1 MTRFLHQRYFDTIR
15 IFFNLGKANLFIWWA
30 ITCLMVSAMSKKGKK
45 QRGDD
50 LEFSREHQELKYLWD
65 ISQSLYQYLN
75 VDDLIL
81 HIIKQI
87 TNVMYAE
94 ATSVILHDEGKDELV
109 FCWSSDIPERLDKL
123 EEIRIPADHGI
134 AGSVFKSGKAE
145 IILEVAQDP
154 RHYSDVDSATDF
166 KTKSMIAVPLKTKE
180 QTIGVLEVL
189 NKIKGLFDEK
199 DFNFLVT
206 LAPIIAMAL
215 DNARMCTELN
225 SAYRELQL
233 INKDKDE
240 VIKKTKNEVAY
251 LRREV
256 ERHYRF
262 DQVIGNSERML
273 EVFRLCE
280 RAIDSDITVL
290 IEGETGTGKEL
301 IARII
306 HFNGPRTKM
315 PFVSQNCGG
324 IPDTLLA
331 SELFGHKRGSF
342 TGAVKDKKGLF
353 ETAHG
358 GTVFLDEVAEMSPA
372 MQTSLLRVL
381 QEGEIKALGSDFS
394 KKVDVRVISA
404 TNKNLEKEV
413 QEGRLREDLFYRLSV
428 FTVELPP
435 LRDRTGDIP
444 VLANHFIG
452 KFNEKTKKSVTGFS
466 QRAMDCLSSYPFPGN
481 VRELENEIERA
492 MAMVADSNQIEIS
505 NLSDKIHHDSVR
517 AIHGVKLRS
526 SLKEMVETL
535 EKSVLMEKLRE
546 HGGNK
551 TRVAKELGLSRNG
564 LMKKMQRYGF

>member
-1 MTRFLHQRYFDTIR
+1 
-15 IFFNLGKANLFIWWA
+15 
-30 ITCLMVSAMSKKGKK
+30 MVSKMSKKGKK

-189 NKIKGLFDEK
+189 NKIKGDFDEK

-381 QEGEIKALGSDFS
+381 QEGEIKALGSDLS

-505 NLSDKIHHDSVR
+505 NLSDKIHQDSVR
-517 AIHGVKLRS
+517 EIHGVKLRS

>member
-1 MTRFLHQRYFDTIR
+1 MGH
-15 IFFNLGKANLFIWWA
+15 
-30 ITCLMVSAMSKKGKK
+30 
-45 QRGDD
+45 
-50 LEFSREHQELKYLWD
+50 SREHQELKYLWD

-87 TNVMYAE
+87 TTVMHAE
-94 ATSVILHDEGKDELV
+94 AVSVILHDEGKDELV

-123 EEIRIPADHGI
+123 EEIRIPVDHGI

-145 IILEVAQDP
+145 IILDVAQDP
-154 RHYSDVDSATDF
+154 RHYSDVDSATEF
-166 KTKSMIAVPLKTKE
+166 KTTSMVAVPLKTKE
-180 QTIGVLEVL
+180 KTIGILEVL
-189 NKIKGLFDEK
+189 NKITGEFDQK

-240 VIKKTKNEVAY
+240 VIKKTENEVAY

-280 RAIDSDITVL
+280 RVIDSDITVL
-290 IEGETGTGKEL
+290 IEGDTGTGKEL
-301 IARII
+301 IARTI
-306 HFNGPRTKM
+306 HFNGPRKKM

-342 TGAVKDKKGLF
+342 TGAIKDKKGLF
-353 ETAHG
+353 EIAHG

-381 QEGEIKALGSDFS
+381 QEGEIKPLGSDRS

-404 TNKNLEKEV
+404 TNKNLEREVKE
-413 QEGRLREDLFYRLSV
+413 GGLREDLFYRLSV
-428 FTVELPP
+428 FTVDLPP

-444 VLANHFIG
+444 VLANHFIA
-452 KFNEKTKKSVTGFS
+452 KFNKKTKKPVTGLS
-466 QRAMDCLSSYPFPGN
+466 QEAMDCLSSYPFPGN

-492 MAMVADSNQIEIS
+492 MTMVADSNQIEIS
-505 NLSDKIHHDSVR
+505 NLSDKIRDDSVR
-517 AIHGVKLRS
+517 EIQEVKLRS

-535 EKSVLMEKLRE
+535 EKSVLMEKLRK

-564 LMKKMQRYGF
+564 LMKKMQRYGI

>member
-1 MTRFLHQRYFDTIR
+1 
-15 IFFNLGKANLFIWWA
+15 
-30 ITCLMVSAMSKKGKK
+30 LMVSAMSKKGKK

-81 HIIKQI
+81 HIIRQI
-87 TNVMYAE
+87 TKVMYAE
-94 ATSVILHDEGKDELV
+94 AASVILYDEEKNELV

-134 AGSVFKSGKAE
+134 AGSVFRSGEAE
-145 IILEVAQDP
+145 IISDVAQDS
-154 RHYSDVDSATDF
+154 RHYSDVDSATAF
-166 KTKSMIAVPLKTKE
+166 KTKAMIAVPLKTKE

-189 NKIKGLFDEK
+189 NKIRGDFDEK

-206 LAPIIAMAL
+206 LAPIMAMAL

-256 ERHYRF
+256 ERYYRF

-301 IARII
+301 IARTI
-306 HFNGPRTKM
+306 HFNGPRKKM

-342 TGAVKDKKGLF
+342 TGAVNDKKGLF

-381 QEGEIKALGSDFS
+381 QEGEIKALGSDLS

-428 FTVELPP
+428 FTVDLPP

-444 VLANHFIG
+444 VLANHFIR
-452 KFNEKTKKSVTGFS
+452 KYNKKTKKSVVGFS

-492 MAMVADSNQIEIS
+492 MAMVADNNQIDIS
-505 NLSDKIHHDSVR
+505 NLSDKIRDDSVR
-517 AIHGVKLRS
+517 ETHGVRLRG

-535 EKSVLMEKLRE
+535 EKSVLLEKLRE
-546 HGGNK
+546 HKGNK

>member
-1 MTRFLHQRYFDTIR
+1 M
-15 IFFNLGKANLFIWWA
+15 
-30 ITCLMVSAMSKKGKK
+30 MVSAMSKKGNM
-45 QRGDD
+45 QRTDD

-81 HIIKQI
+81 HIIRQI
-87 TNVMYAE
+87 TNVMHAE
-94 ATSVILHDEGKDELV
+94 AASVILHDEEKDELV

-166 KTKSMIAVPLKTKE
+166 KTQSMIAVPLKTKE

-189 NKIKGLFDEK
+189 NKIKGVFDEK

-306 HFNGPRTKM
+306 HFNGPRKKM

-358 GTVFLDEVAEMSPA
+358 GTVFLDEVAETSPA

-381 QEGEIKALGSDFS
+381 QEGEIKALGSDLS

-444 VLANHFIG
+444 VLANHFVG
-452 KFNEKTKKSVTGFS
+452 KFNKKTKKSVTGFS

-517 AIHGVKLRS
+517 EIHGIKLRS

>member
-1 MTRFLHQRYFDTIR
+1 
-15 IFFNLGKANLFIWWA
+15 
-30 ITCLMVSAMSKKGKK
+30 MVSAMSKKGKE

-50 LEFSREHQELKYLWD
+50 MGHSREHQELKYLWD

-87 TNVMYAE
+87 TTVMHAE
-94 ATSVILHDEGKDELV
+94 AVSVILHDEGKDELV

-123 EEIRIPADHGI
+123 EEIRIPVDHGI

-145 IILEVAQDP
+145 IILDVAQDP
-154 RHYSDVDSATDF
+154 RHYSDVDSATEF
-166 KTKSMIAVPLKTKE
+166 KTTSMVAVPLKTKE
-180 QTIGVLEVL
+180 KTIGILEVL
-189 NKIKGLFDEK
+189 NKITGEFDQK

-280 RAIDSDITVL
+280 RVIDSDITVL
-290 IEGETGTGKEL
+290 IEGDTGTGKEL
-301 IARII
+301 IARTI
-306 HFNGPRTKM
+306 HFNGPRKKM

-342 TGAVKDKKGLF
+342 TGAIKDKKGLF
-353 ETAHG
+353 EIAHG

-381 QEGEIKALGSDFS
+381 QEGEIKPLGSDRS

-404 TNKNLEKEV
+404 TNKNLEREVKE
-413 QEGRLREDLFYRLSV
+413 GGLREDLFYRLSV
-428 FTVELPP
+428 FTVDLPP

-444 VLANHFIG
+444 VLANHFIA
-452 KFNEKTKKSVTGFS
+452 KFNKKTKKPVTGLS
-466 QRAMDCLSSYPFPGN
+466 QEAMDCLSSYPFPGN

-492 MAMVADSNQIEIS
+492 MTMVADSNQIEIS
-505 NLSDKIHHDSVR
+505 NLSDKIRDDSVR
-517 AIHGVKLRS
+517 EIQEVKLRS

-535 EKSVLMEKLRE
+535 EKSVLMEKLRK

-564 LMKKMQRYGF
+564 LMKKMQRYGI

>member
-1 MTRFLHQRYFDTIR
+1 
-15 IFFNLGKANLFIWWA
+15 
-30 ITCLMVSAMSKKGKK
+30 MVSAMSKKGNM
-45 QRGDD
+45 QRTDD

-81 HIIKQI
+81 HIIRQI
-87 TNVMYAE
+87 TNVMHAE
-94 ATSVILHDEGKDELV
+94 AASVILHDEEKDELV

-166 KTKSMIAVPLKTKE
+166 KTQSMIAVPLKTKE

-189 NKIKGLFDEK
+189 NKIKGVFDEK

-306 HFNGPRTKM
+306 HFNGPRKKM

-358 GTVFLDEVAEMSPA
+358 GTVFLDEVAETSPA

-381 QEGEIKALGSDFS
+381 QEGEIKALGSDLS

-444 VLANHFIG
+444 VLANHFVG
-452 KFNEKTKKSVTGFS
+452 KFNKKTKKSVTGFS

-517 AIHGVKLRS
+517 EIHGIKLRS

>member
-1 MTRFLHQRYFDTIR
+1 
-15 IFFNLGKANLFIWWA
+15 
-30 ITCLMVSAMSKKGKK
+30 MVSTMSKKGKK

-94 ATSVILHDEGKDELV
+94 AASVILLDEGKDELV

-134 AGSVFKSGKAE
+134 AGSVFQSGKAE

-189 NKIKGLFDEK
+189 NKIKGVFDEK

-381 QEGEIKALGSDFS
+381 QEGEIKALGSDLS

-404 TNKNLEKEV
+404 TNKNLEKEL

-517 AIHGVKLRS
+517 EIHGVKLRS

-564 LMKKMQRYGF
+564 LMKKIQRYGL